1 MSRAFVSTPRYGLV
15 AVVILASFV
24 TLLGRL
30 YQLHVLERPE
40 LLAVAE
46 HNRHAFDVLY
56 ARRGDIVD
64 QRGNVLATTRS
75 VIELGLDPNVTVDA
89 DLAKVPQLAQILG
102 MPEADVEKAF
112 TTKYRQVDTPEGT
125 VEQMIHWTVLKPE
138 VEEAAY
144 AKVSAL
150 GIKAVYGI
158 RKFDRVYPG
167 NELAA
172 HVLGYVNNQN
182 EPAMGVEA
190 FMDFYLRGQ
199 DGWRETEHD
208 GRRKELPQFNTEE
221 VAPTDG
227 LGVELTVDAM
237 LQYYAEQEVKRLV
250 SDYQPKAVSII
261 ISDPATGEIQAL
273 ANYPTYDPNH
283 YGNYAM
289 ENLKNHA
296 VSDVFEP
303 GSTFKIVTAS
313 AALNEGVV
321 QPTDQFDCAKPTIEY
336 HGREIKLPNDAE
348 HNGVLS
354 VSQIVSQSS
363 NRGAANLGV
372 LLGEDRLYNYARAFG
387 FGEATGFGLGG
398 ESRGILNPVNRWDGL
413 TITRMPMGQAVGATA
428 MQVHDAMSVIANHG
442 VLMEPHLVRRVFDAH
457 GQTVVAFPPVAKRR
471 VISEHTAEQMNAMLC
486 DVVSPDGT
494 AVRAKLQDITVAGK
508 TGTAQKVENGHYST
522 DHFVSSFSGYFPA
535 ERPRLVMTVVVDEAH
550 YKGGTAY
557 GGLVAAPAFHNVAQ
571 LAVQYLGIQPAGGR
585 ENLLAMKGD
594 NLDWFR

>member
-15 AVVILASFV
+15 AVVILACFV

-30 YQLHVLERPE
+30 YYLHVVERPE

-46 HNRHAFDVLY
+46 RDRHMFDRLY

-75 VIELGLDPNVTVDA
+75 VIELGLDPNVTVEADMAKLPELAQLIDVPVA
-89 DLAKVPQLAQILG
+89 DL
-102 MPEADVEKAF
+102 EKAF
-112 TTKYRQVDTPEGT
+112 ATKFHEIDTPAGP
-125 VEQMIHWTVLKPE
+125 VEQPIKWTVLKPE
-138 VEEAAY
+138 IDETTY
-144 AKVSAL
+144 AKIDAL
-150 GIKAVYGI
+150 GIKAVYGL
-158 RKFDRVYPG
+158 RRFDRVYPG

-172 HVLGYVNNQN
+172 HVLGYVNTEG
-182 EPAMGVEA
+182 EPGMGVEA
-190 FMDFYLRGQ
+190 YMDFYLRGQ

-208 GRRKELPQFNTEE
+208 GRRKELPQFSTEE

-227 LGVELTVDAM
+227 LGVELTLDAM

-250 SDYQPKAVSII
+250 SVYSPKAVSII

-273 ANYPTYDPNH
+273 ANYPTFDPNH
-283 YGNYAM
+283 YGSYPA
-289 ENLKNHA
+289 EDLKNHA

-336 HGREIKLPNDAE
+336 KGREIKLPMDAE
-348 HNGVLS
+348 HNGVLT
-354 VSQIVSQSS
+354 VTQIVSQSS

-372 LLGEDRLYNYARAFG
+372 LLGEQRLYDYARAFG
-387 FGEATGFGLGG
+387 FGEATGFGMGG

-413 TITRMPMGQAVGATA
+413 TITRMPMGQAVAATA
-428 MQVHDAMSVIANHG
+428 LQVHDAMSVIANHG
-442 VLMEPHLVRRVFDAH
+442 VLMEPHLVRRVFDAN

-471 VISEHTAEQMNAMLC
+471 VITEQTADEMNAMLC

-550 YKGGTAY
+550 MQGTAY

-571 LAVQYLGIQPAGGR
+571 QAVTYLGIQPAGGR